1 MYFRDFT
8 RPPCAFKR
16 GRRMRRGRGAVNQ
29 KRQAKLSPWMLQ
41 LQWLRYVSICRPVER
56 HQFIIIALNRPAPCT
71 PPPSH
76 SILPSI
82 VQFRFYA
89 VIALFSHRLR
99 HFYPLLPPSSLFRF
113 VSNVRISDSSL
124 FSSSSPL
131 LFLLFPPLPSI
142 LRDISTLS
150 ALFITLFTNEN
161 SLLFSPYLPPLT
173 FSLHRSLSPLH
184 LPSIARQPH
193 FLRRSRYAQI
203 KMDIEKRSGRNR
215 EKKKVFHLL
224 APSPLLDQRS
234 PRLDSTELDGP
245 TEEEEGETKGRQIG
259 DCNLRG
265 MDPRGV
271 QGSGRTN
278 NGKNGTAR
286 RNGRGEV
293 GRASVGGGKR
303 WRRRRGGGGKWRRK
317 GRGRMQRIRKERS
330 PAPAYVM
337 PSGHCQPAPGPLPS
351 PFVSRG
357 GQGREGGRGERAEL
371 PPEPVAGKF

>member
-1 MYFRDFT
+1 
-8 RPPCAFKR
+8 
-16 GRRMRRGRGAVNQ
+16 MRRGRGAVNQ

-131 LFLLFPPLPSI
+131 LFPPLPSI

-184 LPSIARQPH
+184 LPSKRVNRVFFVDRDTH
-193 FLRRSRYAQI
+193 KLKWTSKSGRGG
-203 KMDIEKRSGRNR
+203 IEKKRKYSIS
-215 EKKKVFHLL
+215 
-224 APSPLLDQRS
+224 SP
-234 PRLDSTELDGP
+234 
-245 TEEEEGETKGRQIG
+245 
-259 DCNLRG
+259 
-265 MDPRGV
+265 
-271 QGSGRTN
+271 
-278 NGKNGTAR
+278 
-286 RNGRGEV
+286 
-293 GRASVGGGKR
+293 
-303 WRRRRGGGGKWRRK
+303 
-317 GRGRMQRIRKERS
+317 
-330 PAPAYVM
+330 
-337 PSGHCQPAPGPLPS
+337 
-351 PFVSRG
+351 
-357 GQGREGGRGERAEL
+357 
-371 PPEPVAGKF
+371 PPPCSINALHG

>member
-1 MYFRDFT
+1 
-8 RPPCAFKR
+8 
-16 GRRMRRGRGAVNQ
+16 MRRGRGAVNQ

-124 FSSSSPL
+124 FFSSSFSPFYL
-131 LFLLFPPLPSI
+131 SLPFYAIYPPCP
-142 LRDISTLS
+142 

-303 WRRRRGGGGKWRRK
+303 WRRRRGRGREVAAERQRQNATNSKRAEPCACIRNAIGPLSTGARPPPLPFCLARGPRERGWTGRK
-317 GRGRMQRIRKERS
+317 GR
-330 PAPAYVM
+330 A
-337 PSGHCQPAPGPLPS
+337 APGT
-351 PFVSRG
+351 
-357 GQGREGGRGERAEL
+357 GRGKILIAARD
-371 PPEPVAGKF
+371 

>member
-1 MYFRDFT
+1 MQSSLSSLTAFAISIPFSLPPRSFVSFQTFEFPIPRSSPPLLLFFFSFFHLSLPFYAIY
-8 RPPCAFKR
+8 PPC
-16 GRRMRRGRGAVNQ
+16 
-29 KRQAKLSPWMLQ
+29 P
-41 LQWLRYVSICRPVER
+41 
-56 HQFIIIALNRPAPCT
+56 
-71 PPPSH
+71 
-76 SILPSI
+76 
-82 VQFRFYA
+82 
-89 VIALFSHRLR
+89 
-99 HFYPLLPPSSLFRF
+99 
-113 VSNVRISDSSL
+113 
-124 FSSSSPL
+124 
-131 LFLLFPPLPSI
+131 
-142 LRDISTLS
+142 